1 MRKMN
6 ILTFDIEDWYCR
18 DVESGNK
25 EWDKLECRI
34 YDGVDRILDSLAER
48 NLKGTFF
55 IVGWLAEHHPSVI
68 KKIAEAG
75 HQIGCHT
82 YQHDLLTTFDKKA
95 LFEDT
100 KKAKFLIEDAIG
112 KEITAFRAP
121 AFSITRDNLYAF
133 EVLGE
138 LGFTIDCSI
147 FPTKRDF
154 GGMPDYGASEPRI
167 IEHCGYKF
175 KEFPINPAI
184 VLGKDIVFSGGGYFR
199 LFPYSLIK
207 TLTKRQDYTMTY
219 FHPSDFDAEQPI
231 MPSLSTRQHIKCR
244 IGLKTAY
251 GKYLKYLDDFDF
263 INIEQADKLI
273 DWTKV
278 PIVKL

>member
-1 MRKMN
+1 MN
-6 ILTFDIEDWYCR
+6 ILTFDIEDWYCH

-34 YDGVDRILDSLAER
+34 YEGVDRILDSLAER

-82 YQHDLLTTFDKKA
+82 YQHELLTRFDKKA
-95 LFEDT
+95 FYEDT
-100 KKAKFLIEDAIG
+100 RKAKQLIEDAIG
-112 KEITAFRAP
+112 QEITAFRAP

-133 EVLGE
+133 DVLGE

-147 FPTKRDF
+147 FPTTRDF

-167 IEHCGYKF
+167 IEHNGYRF
-175 KEFPINPAI
+175 KEFPINPATI
-184 VLGKDIVFSGGGYFR
+184 LGKDIVFSGGGYFR
-199 LFPYSLIK
+199 LFPYLVIK
-207 TLTKRQDYTMTY
+207 NMTKKQDYTMTY
-219 FHPSDFDAEQPI
+219 FHPSDFDPGQPD
-231 MPSLSTRQHIKCR
+231 MPHLSVRQRIKNK
-244 IGLKTAY
+244 IGLKSAY
-251 GKYLKYLDDFDF
+251 CKYLKYLDDFEF
-263 INIEQADKLI
+263 VNIATAIEML
-273 DWTKV
+273 DWAKV
-278 PIVKL
+278 PVVQL

>member
-1 MRKMN
+1 MN
-6 ILTFDIEDWYCR
+6 ILTFDIEDWYCH

-25 EWDKLECRI
+25 DWGKLECRI
-34 YDGVDRILDSLAER
+34 YEGVDRILDSLEER

-55 IVGWLAEHHPSVI
+55 IVGWLAENHPAVI
-68 KKIAEAG
+68 RKIAQAG

-121 AFSITRDNLYAF
+121 AFSITKDNLYAF

-167 IEHCGYKF
+167 LEHAGYQF
-175 KEFPINPAI
+175 KEFPINPAT
-184 VLGKDIVFSGGGYFR
+184 VLGKEIVFSGGGYFR
-199 LFPYSLIK
+199 LFPYPLIK
-207 TLTKRQDYTMTY
+207 KLTKEQDYTMTY
-219 FHPSDFDAEQPI
+219 FHPSDFDAEQPD
-231 MPSLSTRQHIKCR
+231 MPHLSARQRIKNR
-244 IGLKTAY
+244 IGLRSAF
-251 GKYLKYLDDFDF
+251 GKYLKYLSDFEF
-263 INIEQADKLI
+263 VNLEAAIESI
-273 DWTKV
+273 DWSKV
-278 PIVKL
+278 PVVKL